1 MIYVFLLY
9 IDDNILEFPTELING
24 SMNEMVMYLILQT
37 HAITC
42 EIS

>member
-24 SMNEMVMYLILQT
+24 SMNETAVYLIFKPYTLYKYM
-37 HAITC
+37 
-42 EIS
+42 